1 MEKPPVIPAAQE
13 LQLLTK
19 YLETISVNILQTQ
32 LHICEDLLIF
42 MQFLQEKLICNFSCK
57 KTVIKISPF
66 TYLFLNLNQLSISF
80 SIFTYLDM
88 LIKLIKLKQLNAPVL
103 NFKESY
109 LHLIRAVRINLTLNL
124 LFYFLEQEKS
134 DSTAFFCD
142 AVVFDLVYISCL
154 YCTI

>member
-57 KTVIKISPF
+57 KLIKISPF